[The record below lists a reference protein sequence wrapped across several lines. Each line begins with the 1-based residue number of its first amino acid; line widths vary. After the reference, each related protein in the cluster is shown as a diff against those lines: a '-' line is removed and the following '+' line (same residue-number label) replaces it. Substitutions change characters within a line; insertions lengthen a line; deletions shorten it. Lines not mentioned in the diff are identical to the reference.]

1 MDTFIIIMGICA
13 YLSILTSFL
22 TGMRIIKVKFK
33 IHRFIGITG
42 FSFATIHA
50 IYMISNIFF

>member
-1 MDTFIIIMGICA
+1 
-13 YLSILTSFL
+13 
-22 TGMRIIKVKFK
+22 MRIIKVKFK